1 MNANLDPVTF
11 EVLRHRFSSIAEEG
25 ALVLRNVSGS
35 PSVAHSNDCNVALL
49 TATGEGVAIG
59 PNIVSHAL
67 SCIHTVRYVLKE
79 YSENPGI
86 ENGDMFITNHPYIS
100 TPHQTCVVVVAP
112 IHWQEKIIAG
122 RGPAFTSRTSAGPC
136 RGKSRSGHNR
146 FGKRRFLW
154 RR

>member
-35 PSVAHSNDCNVALL
+35 PSVADSNDCNVALL

-79 YSENPGI
+79 YSDNPRGSKTATCSSP
-86 ENGDMFITNHPYIS
+86 ITL
-100 TPHQTCVVVVAP
+100 
-112 IHWQEKIIAG
+112 
-122 RGPAFTSRTSAGPC
+122 TSARPI
-136 RGKSRSGHNR
+136 RPAWS
-146 FGKRRFLW
+146 W
-154 RR
+154 